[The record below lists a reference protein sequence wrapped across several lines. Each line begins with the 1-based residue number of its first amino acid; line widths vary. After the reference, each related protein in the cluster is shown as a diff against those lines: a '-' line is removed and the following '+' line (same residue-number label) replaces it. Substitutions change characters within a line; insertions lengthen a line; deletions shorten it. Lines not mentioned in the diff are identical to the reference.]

1 MILMFDERMDIQT
14 LQIVYD
20 GDKRNLPSVEL
31 KFNDSSGKD
40 FAVSIDRVPKQKEF
54 EDDDAVPS
62 GYYNARLRGNLYDI
76 SDYFNDMVFVYESV
90 EKSSKYHHVDIT
102 NATLFKSCIVATPHT
117 KYIPIYICESVDE
130 YDKNSADLIQYNR
143 SANVVSDKIVIFDQ
157 PQPTPYNKSP
167 YRKAFGLFDLGGKY
181 DILQIGTIGLSIYD
195 DIRHQYYRIEKASK
209 SCFCIISD
217 RGESTPDNPIY
228 NVYKSIYF
236 DNLRIP
242 YNTELFPRYPYEV
255 GRLIEEKIAKTVL

>member
-1 MILMFDERMDIQT
+1 MILMIDERLDIQT
-14 LQIVYD
+14 LQIIYD

-31 KFNDSSGKD
+31 KFKDSDEKD

-62 GYYNARLRGNLYDI
+62 GYYNACLSGNLYDI
-76 SDYFNDMVFVYESV
+76 KDYFNDMVFVYESV
-90 EKSSKYHHVDIT
+90 EQSKYHHIDVT
-102 NATLFKSCIVATPHT
+102 NATLFKSCVVATPHT
-117 KYIPIYICESVDE
+117 QYIPIYICESADE
-130 YDKNSADLIQYNR
+130 YNRNSADLIQYNR

-157 PQPTPYNKSP
+157 PQPTPFDKP
-167 YRKAFGLFDLGGKY
+167 FRKAFGLFDKDGKC
-181 DILQIGTIGLSIYD
+181 DILQIGTIGLSID
-195 DIRHQYYRIEKASK
+195 DSIRHQYYIIEKASK
-209 SCFCIISD
+209 SSFCIISD

-242 YNTELFPRYPYEV
+242 YNTELFPIYPHEV
-255 GRLIEEKIAKTVL
+255 GRLIEKKIAKTVL

>member
-1 MILMFDERMDIQT
+1 MILMIDERLDIQT
-14 LQIVYD
+14 LQIIYD

-40 FAVSIDRVPKQKEF
+40 FAVSINRVPKQKEF

-62 GYYNARLRGNLYDI
+62 GYYNACLSGNLYDI
-76 SDYFNDMVFVYESV
+76 KDYFNDMVFVYESV
-90 EKSSKYHHVDIT
+90 EQSKYHHIDVT
-102 NATLFKSCIVATPHT
+102 NATLFKSCVVATPHT
-117 KYIPIYICESVDE
+117 QYIPIYICESADE
-130 YDKNSADLIQYNR
+130 YNKNSADLIQYNR

-157 PQPTPYNKSP
+157 LLPIPYNKSP
-167 YRKAFGLFDLGGKY
+167 YRKAFGLFDKDGKY
-181 DILQIGTIGLSIYD
+181 DILQIGTIGLSID
-195 DIRHQYYRIEKASK
+195 DSIRHQYYIIEKASK
-209 SCFCIISD
+209 SSFCIISD

-242 YNTELFPRYPYEV
+242 YNTELFPVYPHEV
-255 GRLIEEKIAKTVL
+255 GRLIEKKIAKTVL

>member
-1 MILMFDERMDIQT
+1 MIDERLDIQT
-14 LQIVYD
+14 LQIIYD

-31 KFNDSSGKD
+31 KFKDSDEKD

-62 GYYNARLRGNLYDI
+62 GYYNACLSGNLYDI
-76 SDYFNDMVFVYESV
+76 KDYFNDMVFVYESV
-90 EKSSKYHHVDIT
+90 EQSKYHHIDVT
-102 NATLFKSCIVATPHT
+102 NATLFKSCVVATPHT
-117 KYIPIYICESVDE
+117 QYIPIYICESADE
-130 YDKNSADLIQYNR
+130 YNRNSADLIQYNR

-157 PQPTPYNKSP
+157 PQPTPFDKP
-167 YRKAFGLFDLGGKY
+167 FRKAFGLFDKDGKC
-181 DILQIGTIGLSIYD
+181 DILQIGTIGLSID
-195 DIRHQYYRIEKASK
+195 DSIRHQYYIIEKASK
-209 SCFCIISD
+209 SSFCIISD

-242 YNTELFPRYPYEV
+242 YNTELFPIYPHEV
-255 GRLIEEKIAKTVL
+255 GRLIEKKIAKTVL

>member
-1 MILMFDERMDIQT
+1 MILMIDDRLDIQT
-14 LQIVYD
+14 LQIIYD

-40 FAVSIDRVPKQKEF
+40 FAISINRVPKQKES
-54 EDDDAVPS
+54 EDDEAVPS
-62 GYYNARLRGNLYDI
+62 GYYNAHLRGNLYDT
-76 SDYFNDMVFVYESV
+76 SDYFNDMVFVYESG
-90 EKSSKYHHVDIT
+90 EKSKYHHVDVT
-102 NATLFKSCIVATPHT
+102 NATLFKSFIVATPHT

-130 YDKNSADLIQYNR
+130 YNKNSADLIQYNR

-157 PQPTPYNKSP
+157 LLPIPYNKSP
-167 YRKAFGLFDLGGKY
+167 YRKAFGLFDKDGKC
-181 DILQIGTIGLSIYD
+181 DILQIGTIGLSID
-195 DIRHQYYRIEKASK
+195 DSIRHQYYIIEKASK
-209 SCFCIISD
+209 SSFCIISD

-242 YNTELFPRYPYEV
+242 YNTELFPIYPYEV
-255 GRLIEEKIAKTVL
+255 GRLIEKKIAKTVL

>member
-1 MILMFDERMDIQT
+1 MILMFDERMDIHT
-14 LQIVYD
+14 LQIIYD

-31 KFNDSSGKD
+31 KFNDSNGKY
-40 FAVSIDRVPKQKEF
+40 FAISINRVPKQKEF

-62 GYYNARLRGNLYDI
+62 GYYNSRLSGNLYDI
-76 SDYFNDMVFVYESV
+76 NYISNGGMVFVYESV
-90 EKSSKYHHVDIT
+90 ENHQNHYVDVT
-102 NATLFKSCIVATPHT
+102 DVTMFKSRVVAIPRT

-130 YDKNSADLIQYNR
+130 YNRNSADLIQYNK
-143 SANVVSDKIVIFDQ
+143 STNVVSNKNVIFDQ
-157 PQPTPYNKSP
+157 PQPTPYNESP
-167 YRKAFGLFDLGGKY
+167 YRKAFGLFDMGGKY
-181 DILQIGTIGLSIYD
+181 NILQIGTIGLSVYD
-195 DIRHQYYRIEKASK
+195 DIRHQYYKMEKASK
-209 SCFCIISD
+209 SSFCVISD

>member
-1 MILMFDERMDIQT
+1 MILMIDERLDMQS
-14 LQIVYD
+14 LQIIYD

-31 KFNDSSGKD
+31 KFNDNSGKD

-62 GYYNARLRGNLYDI
+62 GYYNAHLRGNAYDI
-76 SDYFNDMVFVYESV
+76 SDYFNDMVFVYEYV

-102 NATLFKSCIVATPHT
+102 NATMFKSFIVATPHT
-117 KYIPIYICESVDE
+117 QYIPIYICESVDE
-130 YDKNSADLIQYNR
+130 YNKNSADLVQYNR

-157 PQPTPYNKSP
+157 PQPISFDKPF
-167 YRKAFGLFDLGGKY
+167 RKAFSLFDKDGKC
-181 DILQIGTIGLSIYD
+181 DILQIGTIGLSID
-195 DIRHQYYRIEKASK
+195 DSIRHQYYIIEKASK
-209 SCFCIISD
+209 SSFCIISD

-242 YNTELFPRYPYEV
+242 YNTELFPIYPHEV
-255 GRLIEEKIAKTVL
+255 GRLIEKKIAKTVL